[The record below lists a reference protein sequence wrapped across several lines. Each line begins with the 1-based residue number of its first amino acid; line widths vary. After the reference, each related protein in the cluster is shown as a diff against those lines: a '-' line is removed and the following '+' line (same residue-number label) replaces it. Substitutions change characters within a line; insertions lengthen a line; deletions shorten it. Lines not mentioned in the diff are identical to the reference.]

1 MFSRFAR
8 HYITNATELPFEPAD
23 YSRFK
28 FGDGRLAHAFG
39 RELGKAFVD
48 GYGALL
54 LNEAEVVLVPSPYDA
69 IPTASYAMAQAFG
82 QEVNC
87 FLYRHGR
94 KTLLQSKIH
103 RYKTYTEDYGNL
115 SAAARLQLISSDT
128 YHLDKFF
135 LGGRL
140 VLFLDDICITGS
152 HETVIRQQVEKA
164 GITGRFMFLY
174 YAMLQNE
181 SIAPDFENYLNY
193 YDMTGME
200 QIVTLWRQP
209 GYAMN
214 TRVIKYILKSEPA
227 DLHYFLP
234 QASDAQLQQLVHYA
248 VGNNYHLLDDYRNNL
263 NIIIKFIQY
272 GN

>member
-1 MFSRFAR
+1 MFTRFAK
-8 HYITNATELPFEPAD
+8 HYITDATNLPFEPAQ

-28 FGDGRLAHAFG
+28 FGDGRQASVFG
-39 RELGKAFVD
+39 RELGQAFVNTH
-48 GYGALL
+48 AACLL
-54 LNEAEVVLVPSPYDA
+54 QHEEVVLVPSPYDA
-69 IPTASYAMAQAFG
+69 IPTASYAMAQAFL

-87 FLYRHGR
+87 FLYQRER

-103 RYKTYTEDYGNL
+103 RYKTYTVDYGNL
-115 SAAARLQLISSDT
+115 NAEERLQLISSDA
-128 YHLDKFF
+128 YHLDRFF
-135 LGGRL
+135 LEGRL

-152 HETVIRQQVEKA
+152 HEAVIRRQVEKA
-164 GITGRFMFLY
+164 GINGHFMFLY

-181 SIAPDFENYLNY
+181 RIAPDFENYLNY
-193 YDMTGME
+193 YDMAGVE
-200 QIVTLWRQP
+200 QIAMLWQQP

-214 TRVIKYILKSEPA
+214 TRVIKYILKSEPLA
-227 DLHYFLP
+227 LHTFLP
-234 QASDAQLQQLVHYA
+234 QANGAQLQQLVHYA